1 MSEFRDPEAWR
12 TRSRIPRESGAWIG
26 VARVQTAARPDDS
39 WMHDDW
45 VEEAC
50 LDDRPVPDHM
60 DARSWAASMLAAE
73 ARRAEAAAPA
83 PRGTDVPPPSAR
95 LERGAV
101 IPAPRPAAES
111 DAAWPSGADYPD
123 EDYENLSSPAV
134 AGREYSA
141 RRTPLSS
148 GDSGRHRAPRALRLV
163 YSADRVEP
171 DSPAQRSEGET
182 YEGPVNR
189 PGGQAGAILPTPTE
203 ETTPA

>member
-1 MSEFRDPEAWR
+1 MSEFRDPESWR
-12 TRSRIPRESGAWIG
+12 TRSRIPREAGAWIG

-50 LDDRPVPDHM
+50 LDDGPVPDHV
-60 DARSWAASMLAAE
+60 DARAWAASMLAVE
-73 ARRAEAAAPA
+73 SRRAAVPA
-83 PRGTDVPPPSAR
+83 PRH
-95 LERGAV
+95 
-101 IPAPRPAAES
+101 AADS
-111 DAAWPSGADYPD
+111 DAEWP
-123 EDYENLSSPAV
+123 ENAGPVEEKFENFESPAV

-148 GDSGRHRAPRALRLV
+148 GNSGRHRAPRALRLV

-171 DSPAQRSEGET
+171 DSPALRSEGEI

-189 PGGQAGAILPTPTE
+189 PGGQTRAPLPTPTE